1 MTIYKELQAADLY
14 RIRMPY
20 PFSNYDRQL
29 LTLLYQ
35 PMVGSEAISLYLTLW
50 ADGEMHADDS
60 THYNLMNTL
69 GKPAKSIFES
79 RIQLEAIGLL
89 KTYRKDGDNR
99 SFIYELCPPLDPKT
113 FFADP
118 LLSMFLFSKIGES
131 SYRRVRDRFVIQVP
145 IAEGY
150 EEVSRTFTDIFQP
163 VHAKSGYPADQKELE
178 ARTDGE
184 YEMEQD
190 FDFALLRQGLSEQL
204 VPKRV
209 LTPGIRHFIAKLS
222 FLYGFGPL
230 EMQKVVLLAIEDDYR
245 IDEEG
250 LRKAA
255 SDYYKMTVTTTAPK
269 LEPIKKAEPKVQ
281 EQKPDSQQA
290 PINKED
296 ELIAYLESASPL
308 QVLRDIANGKEPLP
322 ADVQLANQ
330 LVTQHGMEPAVVN
343 VLLQYVLLRTD
354 MKLTKAYVEKIASH
368 WLRKNVT
375 TAKQA
380 MEFARI
386 EHTQY
391 MKWKNE
397 SGAAPKRSASSG
409 RKPIREEKLPEWFN
423 KKDEV
428 ETPTQGTSNEQLE
441 QEKQKVLA
449 KLALKKRKGD

>member
-1 MTIYKELQAADLY
+1 MTLYKEIQPADLY
-14 RIRMPY
+14 RVRMPY

-35 PMVGSEAISLYLTLW
+35 PMVGSAAVSLYLTLW
-50 ADGEMHADDS
+50 AEGEARGEDS
-60 THYNLMNTL
+60 THYTLMNTL
-69 GKPAKSIFES
+69 GTPIKAIFES

-89 KTYRKDGDNR
+89 KTYRNDGENR

-118 LLSMFLFSKIGES
+118 LLSMFLFSKIGETA
-131 SYRRVRDRFVIQVP
+131 YRRVRDRFLVQTP
-145 IAEGY
+145 IASNY
-150 EEVSRTFTDIFQP
+150 KEVSRTFTDIFQP
-163 VHAKSGYPADQKELE
+163 VHAKNGYPADEKELE
-178 ARTDGE
+178 SRTSGD
-184 YEMEQD
+184 YQMDDD

-209 LTPGIRHFIAKLS
+209 LTASIRKWIGKLA

-230 EMQKVVLLAIEDDYR
+230 EMQKVILLAIEDDYKL
-245 IDEEG
+245 DAEA
-250 LRKAA
+250 LRRAA

-269 LEPIKKAEPKVQ
+269 LEQIKQVEPSVDKQ
-281 EQKPDSQQA
+281 DSQQQPA
-290 PINKED
+290 TKED
-296 ELIAYLESASPL
+296 ELVAYLESASPI
-308 QVLRDIANGKEPLP
+308 QVLRDIAGGKEPLP

-380 MEFARI
+380 MDFARI
-386 EHTQY
+386 EHGQY

-397 SGAAPKRSASSG
+397 AGSAPKKSASSA
-409 RKPIREEKLPEWFN
+409 RKPIREEKLPEWFL

-428 ETPTQGTSNEQLE
+428 EEPVQGIPSEKLE
-441 QEKQKVLA
+441 QEKQKLLA

>member
-1 MTIYKELQAADLY
+1 MTMYKELQPADLY

-35 PMVGSEAISLYLTLW
+35 PMIGSDAVSLYLTLW
-50 ADGEMHADDS
+50 ADGEERFEDS
-60 THYNLMNTL
+60 THYTLMNTL
-69 GKPAKSIFES
+69 GKPVKTIFES

-89 KTYRKDGDNR
+89 KTYRKDGEER

-118 LLSMFLFSKIGES
+118 LLSMFLFSKIGET
-131 SYRRVRDRFVIQVP
+131 SYRRVRDRFIMQTP
-145 IAEGY
+145 LAPGY

-163 VHAKSGYPADQKELE
+163 VHAKSGYPADEKELE
-178 ARTDGE
+178 SRTDGE

-209 LTPGIRHFIAKLS
+209 LTPAIRKWIVKLA
-222 FLYGFGPL
+222 FLYGFGPM
-230 EMQKVVLLAIEDDYR
+230 EMQKIVLLAIEDDYR
-245 IDEEG
+245 LDAEG

-269 LEPIKKAEPKVQ
+269 LEPIKQAEPKT
-281 EQKPDSQQA
+281 DDQA
-290 PINKED
+290 SNQRPATKED

-308 QVLRDIANGKEPLP
+308 QVLRDIADGKEPLP

-330 LVTQHGMEPAVVN
+330 LVTQHGMEPPVVN

-386 EHTQY
+386 EHGQY

-397 SGAAPKRSASSG
+397 SGTAPKKTASSA
-409 RKPIREEKLPEWFN
+409 RKPIREEKLPEWFH
-423 KKDEV
+423 KKDEP
-428 ETPTQGTSNEQLE
+428 EAPGQGTSSEKLE
-441 QEKQKVLA
+441 QEKQKLLA